1 MYPFESW
8 LQAAGPHRQ
17 ESGRPLVSLCYA
29 QSLDGSLTARRGQP
43 TALSG
48 RDAQLLTHRLRS
60 LHSAIL
66 VGVGTL
72 LADDPL
78 LNVRLV
84 QGAQPRP
91 LVLDSRLRTPPEA
104 RLFQSG
110 RAGLPPWIATTVPA
124 SVSDRAAGLQAV
136 GARLLGL
143 PEDAAGQVSLSD
155 LLDCLGNLGVDSLMV
170 EGGAQVISSFLQ
182 QRLADF
188 IVVTIAP
195 LFLGGLPAVSP
206 GLFPLPESGGAIQP
220 SNWPSYPR
228 LVEVGSQQLGDDL
241 IIWGR
246 F

>member
-8 LQAAGPHRQ
+8 LQAAGRRRQ

-104 RLFQSG
+104 RLFQPG

-124 SVSDRAAGLQAV
+124 SVSDRAAGLHAA

-143 PEDAAGQVSLSD
+143 PEDASGQVSLPD
-155 LLDCLGNLGVDSLMV
+155 LLDCLGSLGVDSLMV
-170 EGGAQVISSFLQ
+170 EGGAQVISSFLRQ
-182 QRLADF
+182 GLVDF
-188 IVVTIAP
+188 LVLTVAP
-195 LFLGGLPAVSP
+195 LFLAGLPALTP
-206 GLFPLPESGGAIQP
+206 GLFPLPGFPGMILPQETRSF
-220 SNWPSYPR
+220 PR
-228 LVEVGSQQLGDDL
+228 LHAVGSHQLGDDL
-241 IIWGR
+241 IVWGR